1 MMNYNKL
8 AFDFCPA
15 PIVVLSNRYM
25 MEMNVAFANLFG
37 YAREELIEQSIVKI
51 FPSIED
57 YEKVGDDALQSL
69 MLKKAIFILTIVLC
83 CIKMVSYFGHILMDK
98 HLHQKIHLN

>member
-15 PIVVLSNRYM
+15 PIVVLSNRCM
-25 MEMNVAFANLFG
+25 MEMNVAFTNLFG
-37 YAREELIEQSIVKI
+37 YTREELIEQSIVKI

-57 YEKVGDDALQSL
+57 YEKVGDDALPGRRYQAGLIQYGRRSQAL
-69 MLKKAIFILTIVLC
+69 Q
-83 CIKMVSYFGHILMDK
+83 
-98 HLHQKIHLN
+98 QKVFELNRALAPEQA